1 MANDRGFTGNI
12 ASASG
17 ENRAQGAASVPGAQ
31 AGLVGDDSA
40 FAAFL
45 RGPSARGVSSRGLDW
60 RGFTL
65 EEHCMAAGAHDE
77 SVVEPYVLA
86 LWRKLGLGEHAA
98 ARGGYARY
106 KKQPG
111 MITIIPPGIAPAVRA
126 QNPSSFVLLAVTPT
140 FERAV
145 KEELD
150 TRPEEVRFQTG
161 FYDPTLQHLLTL
173 LLAEAAQNG
182 LLGRLYAEHLAHA
195 LTVRLLLPRGPRKGS
210 SRAASALPRPVLQRV
225 LERMHDLE
233 NEPDLRELAA
243 QGGYSRG
250 HFLRMFRATTGLTPH
265 RYLLQLR
272 VEKAQR
278 QLALGRASLIEIAA
292 DSGFASHSHMSRV
305 FRQLLGVTPSEYRRS
320 L

>member
-1 MANDRGFTGNI
+1 MANDRGLSGKSAI
-12 ASASG
+12 ARW
-17 ENRAQGAASVPGAQ
+17 ENRGLKAASVPVDKPGVVGA
-31 AGLVGDDSA
+31 DSD
-40 FAAFL
+40 FSAFL
-45 RGPSARGVSSRGLDW
+45 RGPSARGVSSQGLGW
-60 RGFTL
+60 RGFSL
-65 EEHCMAAGAHDE
+65 EEHCMDAGARDE
-77 SVVEPYVLA
+77 SVLEPCVIA
-86 LWRKLGLGEHAA
+86 LWRKLGLGEHGA
-98 ARGGYARY
+98 ARGGYVRY

-126 QNPSSFVLLAVTPT
+126 QNPSSFVLLALTPT

-150 TRPEEVRFQTG
+150 GRPEEVQFKAG
-161 FYDPTLQHLLTL
+161 FYDPPLQHLLTL
-173 LLAEAAQNG
+173 LLAEATENG

-195 LTVRLLLPRGPRKGS
+195 LTMRLLLPRGSEKRS

-233 NEPDLRELAA
+233 SEPDLRELAA
-243 QGGYSRG
+243 QGGYSRS
-250 HFLRMFRATTGLTPH
+250 HFLRMFRAATGLTPH

-272 VEKAQR
+272 VQKAQR
-278 QLALGRASLIEIAA
+278 ELAQGRASLIEIAA